1 MHMSKIQTTIRVDEE
16 SYIAA
21 KKILKQIGMNYSQA
35 ISVFNNM
42 IVLNKGLPFELK
54 LPTQET
60 QQALKELENRDGRTF
75 ESVDALFED
84 LDN

>member
-1 MHMSKIQTTIRVDEE
+1 MSKTQTTIRVDEE

-60 QQALKELENRDGRTF
+60 QQAFRELEKHEGKTF

>member
-1 MHMSKIQTTIRVDEE
+1 MSKTQTTIRVDEE

-60 QQALKELENRDGRTF
+60 QQALRELEKREGKTF